1 MMEIGTFRALIVFS
15 WTVSIFLVL
24 GFRLVKMPT
33 ETQNTN
39 QDKDSIVY
47 SFLLTVVIGLAQMA
61 LLLLFSE
68 ELFSFV
74 EPLFS

>member
-15 WTVSIFLVL
+15 WTVSILLVL

-39 QDKDSIVY
+39 QDKESIFF
-47 SFLLTVVIGLAQMA
+47 SLLLTVVIGLTQMA
-61 LLLLFSE
+61 LLLIFSE
-68 ELFSFV
+68 ELLGLV
-74 EPLFS
+74 EPFFS

>member
-1 MMEIGTFRALIVFS
+1 MEIGTFRALIVFS
-15 WTVSIFLVL
+15 WTVSILLVL

-33 ETQNTN
+33 ETQSTN
-39 QDKDSIVY
+39 RDKGSIVY
-47 SFLLTVVIGLAQMA
+47 SFLLTVVIGLAQIA

-68 ELFSFV
+68 ELFGFV